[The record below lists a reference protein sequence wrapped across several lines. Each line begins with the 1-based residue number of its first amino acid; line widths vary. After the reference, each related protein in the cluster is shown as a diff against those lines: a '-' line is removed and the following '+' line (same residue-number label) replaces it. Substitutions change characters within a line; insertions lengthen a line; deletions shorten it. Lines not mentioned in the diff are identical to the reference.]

1 MNIKTVTA
9 FSIIAILLLALTA
22 CGSTAPALLGQT
34 DSTTNQPATA
44 APAQNTGNG
53 QSAGTA
59 PADGTGNQFGKNG
72 GGQGQHGGQSAEP
85 LPTPDIDPAS
95 VEMIDCLICDT
106 DLSGYTGDLT
116 PDEING
122 LLLALNDEYHAWATY
137 NQVIKDFGNVTPF
150 SNIINAE
157 AQHISMLETLFN
169 TYGVPIPENPWIGN
183 APQFADTTAACEAG
197 VQAEIENA
205 ALYEN
210 IFSSTERDD
219 ILTVYQSLQSAS
231 WNQHLPAFQRCAAGQ
246 TEDGFGGGQGQH
258 RGGRWQNRG

>member
-1 MNIKTVTA
+1 MKTKTLLSLSFIV
-9 FSIIAILLLALTA
+9 ILLLALTA
-22 CGSTAPALLGQT
+22 CASTAPALLEQT
-34 DSTTNQPATA
+34 QLTTQQSDSAIQTN
-44 APAQNTGNG
+44 GNG
-53 QSAGTA
+53 QTAGVA
-59 PADGTGNQFGKNG
+59 PADGSGNQFGKNG
-72 GGQGQHGGQSAEP
+72 GGNGQHGRQNTVEP
-85 LPTPDIDPAS
+85 LPTPEIDPGT
-95 VEMIDCLICDT
+95 VEMIDCLICDV
-106 DLSGYTGDLT
+106 DLSSYTGDLT

-137 NQVIKDFGNVTPF
+137 DQVLKDFGDVIPF

-183 APQFADTTAACEAG
+183 APQFASTTEACEAG

-205 ALYEN
+205 ALYDN
-210 IFSSTERDD
+210 IFSSTQRDD

-258 RGGRWQNRG
+258 RGGRWQNQG